1 MNKLEE
7 QMVHAIQNGTDFRMG
22 NTLVLHENGMVSV
35 FLHSNLIAVRN
46 KIGNWLY
53 SDGHYKV
60 RSKTT
65 KSRLNALGLPVFQMH
80 KKWYVGDKKNYVPFV
95 NDF

>member
-1 MNKLEE
+1 MNKLVE
-7 QMVHAIQNGTDFRMG
+7 QMATAIKNGTDFCMG
-22 NTLVLHENGMVSV
+22 NTLVRHEKGMIRV
-35 FLHSNLIAVRN
+35 FLHDNLIAVKN
-46 KIGNWLY
+46 KMGNWLY

-60 RSKTT
+60 QSKTT

-80 KKWYVGDKKNYVPFV
+80 NKWYVGDKNNYVPFV

>member
-7 QMVHAIQNGTDFRMG
+7 QMVLAIKNGKNFLSG
-22 NTLVLHENGMVSV
+22 NTEVSHKDGIVRVYLHN
-35 FLHSNLIAVRN
+35 NLIAIKN
-46 KIGNWLY
+46 KLGKWLF

-80 KKWYVGDKKNYVPFV
+80 KKWYVGDKHNYVPFV

>member
-7 QMVHAIQNGTDFRMG
+7 KMVLAIKNGKDFCMR
-22 NTLVLHENGMVSV
+22 NTLVRHKDGMVCV
-35 FLHSNLIAVRN
+35 FLHRNLIAVRN
-46 KIGNWLY
+46 RLGNWLY

-80 KKWYVGDKKNYVPFV
+80 KKWYVGDKKNYVLFT

>member
-7 QMVHAIQNGTDFRMG
+7 QMVRAINSGKDFCMG
-22 NTLVLHENGMVSV
+22 STLVRHEDGIVRV
-35 FLHSNLIAVRN
+35 FLHNNLIAVKN

-65 KSRLNALGLPVFQMH
+65 KSRLNALGLPVFQMR

>member
-1 MNKLEE
+1 
-7 QMVHAIQNGTDFRMG
+7 MVLAIQDGKNFCMD
-22 NTLVLHENGMVSV
+22 NTLVRHENGMVRV
-35 FLHSNLIAVRN
+35 YLHNNLIAVKN

-80 KKWYVGDKKNYVPFV
+80 NKWYVGDKQNYVPFV

>member
-7 QMVHAIQNGTDFRMG
+7 QMVLAIQNGKNFLSG
-22 NTLVLHENGMVSV
+22 NTEVFHKDGIVSV
-35 FLHSNLIAVRN
+35 YLHNNLIAVKN
-46 KIGNWLY
+46 KIGKWLF

>member
-7 QMVHAIQNGTDFRMG
+7 KMVLAIKNGKNFLSG
-22 NTLVLHENGMVSV
+22 NTEVSHKDGMVRV
-35 FLHSNLIAVRN
+35 YLHHNLIALKN
-46 KIGNWLY
+46 KMGKWLY

-60 RSKTT
+60 QSKTT
-65 KSRLNALGLPVFQMH
+65 KSRLNALGLHVFQMH